1 MKILNIIESATEFG
15 TFRSRD
21 NFFSYAL
28 KFAFYIIPAIALGN
42 YTDVTVERIQKDN
55 ALGDYTII
63 YILLQTLVIIT
74 TMYLILL
81 LSTNY
86 MSEFHATVAGAYF
99 IVLYFGI
106 QTNYMRMIKE
116 LINVKK

>member
-1 MKILNIIESATEFG
+1 MKIHHIIQSATEFG
-15 TFRSRD
+15 TFRSRE

-28 KFAFYIIPAIALGN
+28 KFAFYIIPAIVLGN
-42 YTDVTVERIQKDN
+42 YTDVTMERIQKDRV
-55 ALGDYTII
+55 LGDYLIL
-63 YILLQTLVIIT
+63 YILAQTLIIIT

-81 LSTNY
+81 LSDGYT
-86 MSEFHATVAGAYF
+86 SEFQVTIAGAYF

-116 LINVKK
+116 YIN